1 MNAVVHNTS
10 WIPAH
15 FHLTVAGPIFLGILG
30 MSLYLS
36 LGLLGKECAA
46 PRTAL
51 LVPYVWTAGV
61 FIFSAGLFYGGGSW
75 GPPPANPGAAV
86 LFPPPGASLPACGDG
101 VSCPP

>member
-61 FIFSAGLFYGGGSW
+61 FIFSAGLFYGGASGA
-75 GPPPANPGAAV
+75 PPPAEPRHV
-86 LFPPPGASLPACGDG
+86 RFPPAPGTPPPRRG
-101 VSCPP
+101 VPQ